1 MGSSISPYQLLLA
14 MSDDDFAFLK
24 DYSPESIDHMC
35 ISLTVEL
42 LEKEREK
49 PN

>member
-1 MGSSISPYQLLLA
+1 MTGSLSTYQLLQM
-14 MSDDDFAFLK
+14 MSDDDFAYLT

-42 LEKEREK
+42 LGNKNKK